1 MRPTLDETGRLVPRE
16 DYRLA
21 TLNCGGEDFAVAC
34 MRSNL
39 RYEKNQKREDVKS
52 HHYIISF
59 DPRDGTDNGL
69 TVDRAQE
76 LGEKF
81 CKEHFPGHQALVCTH
96 PDGHNHSGNKII
108 RQTALYNSN
117 RIMRKGVL
125 RMELIASLFCHV
137 SESIPEAEI
146 QRELQR
152 QHDILAQNAA
162 SSGRTIEH
170 CFFHVGEFNL
180 EDPDQVLLRFL
191 QRAQADDLGLVLVE
205 SKDLFPL
212 SQQAHI
218 PCMEVC
224 FVREGVQEILGN
236 KDVQVAEEDLRPKNV
251 YMYWGF

>member
-1 MRPTLDETGRLVPRE
+1 
-16 DYRLA
+16 
-21 TLNCGGEDFAVAC
+21 
-34 MRSNL
+34 
-39 RYEKNQKREDVKS
+39 
-52 HHYIISF
+52 
-59 DPRDGTDNGL
+59 
-69 TVDRAQE
+69 
-76 LGEKF
+76 
-81 CKEHFPGHQALVCTH
+81 
-96 PDGHNHSGNKII
+96 
-108 RQTALYNSN
+108 
-117 RIMRKGVL
+117 
-125 RMELIASLFCHV
+125 MELIASLFCHV

-224 FVREGVQEILGN
+224 FVREGVQEIL
-236 KDVQVAEEDLRPKNV
+236 
-251 YMYWGF
+251 

>member
-1 MRPTLDETGRLVPRE
+1 
-16 DYRLA
+16 
-21 TLNCGGEDFAVAC
+21 
-34 MRSNL
+34 
-39 RYEKNQKREDVKS
+39 
-52 HHYIISF
+52 
-59 DPRDGTDNGL
+59 
-69 TVDRAQE
+69 
-76 LGEKF
+76 
-81 CKEHFPGHQALVCTH
+81 
-96 PDGHNHSGNKII
+96 
-108 RQTALYNSN
+108 
-117 RIMRKGVL
+117 
-125 RMELIASLFCHV
+125 MELIASLFCHV

-212 SQQAHI
+212 
-218 PCMEVC
+218 
-224 FVREGVQEILGN
+224 GVQEILGN

>member
-1 MRPTLDETGRLVPRE
+1 
-16 DYRLA
+16 
-21 TLNCGGEDFAVAC
+21 
-34 MRSNL
+34 
-39 RYEKNQKREDVKS
+39 
-52 HHYIISF
+52 
-59 DPRDGTDNGL
+59 
-69 TVDRAQE
+69 
-76 LGEKF
+76 
-81 CKEHFPGHQALVCTH
+81 
-96 PDGHNHSGNKII
+96 
-108 RQTALYNSN
+108 
-117 RIMRKGVL
+117 
-125 RMELIASLFCHV
+125 MELIASLFCHV

-180 EDPDQVLLRFL
+180 ED
-191 QRAQADDLGLVLVE
+191 
-205 SKDLFPL
+205 
-212 SQQAHI
+212 HI

>member
-1 MRPTLDETGRLVPRE
+1 
-16 DYRLA
+16 
-21 TLNCGGEDFAVAC
+21 
-34 MRSNL
+34 
-39 RYEKNQKREDVKS
+39 
-52 HHYIISF
+52 
-59 DPRDGTDNGL
+59 
-69 TVDRAQE
+69 
-76 LGEKF
+76 
-81 CKEHFPGHQALVCTH
+81 
-96 PDGHNHSGNKII
+96 
-108 RQTALYNSN
+108 
-117 RIMRKGVL
+117 
-125 RMELIASLFCHV
+125 MELIASLFCHV

-224 FVREGVQEILGN
+224 FVRRVCKKSLEIKMSKWLKKTSG
-236 KDVQVAEEDLRPKNV
+236 QR
-251 YMYWGF
+251 MYICAGAFS

>member
-1 MRPTLDETGRLVPRE
+1 
-16 DYRLA
+16 
-21 TLNCGGEDFAVAC
+21 
-34 MRSNL
+34 
-39 RYEKNQKREDVKS
+39 
-52 HHYIISF
+52 
-59 DPRDGTDNGL
+59 
-69 TVDRAQE
+69 
-76 LGEKF
+76 
-81 CKEHFPGHQALVCTH
+81 
-96 PDGHNHSGNKII
+96 
-108 RQTALYNSN
+108 
-117 RIMRKGVL
+117 
-125 RMELIASLFCHV
+125 MELIASLFCHV

-212 SQQAHI
+212 TQQAHI